1 MPRPSLSP
9 QMAVRI
15 IDHIRAHNLQRDQ
28 HLPAQALADAF
39 RVSRA
44 PVNAA
49 LRQLE
54 TMRIVRSE
62 PNRGY
67 FLVKNA
73 QELDRAE
80 ALAKRRAGEPEDA
93 HYFAMAED
101 RLSGRLPDRIS
112 ENELM
117 RLYGLSRSR
126 LLKILHRIAE
136 EGWIE
141 RLPGNGWAFRP
152 VLTSRASYE
161 QGYQFRA
168 VMESQALLLPGFTI
182 DQKAFHAARELQQ
195 WLLDGGYRRASRTE
209 LFDANSEFHE
219 MLVRCSGNAF
229 FLDGLRR
236 MNRLRRL
243 IEYRISVDRSR
254 LPLQCREHL
263 HILTLLERGLQQE
276 ASDFLRM
283 HIEGASAIKSP
294 LLG

>member
-54 TMRIVRSE
+54 TMRIVRCE

-80 ALAKRRAGEPEDA
+80 ALARRRAGEPEDA
-93 HYFAMAED
+93 HYFAIAED

-117 RLYGLSRSR
+117 RL
-126 LLKILHRIAE
+126 
-136 EGWIE
+136 
-141 RLPGNGWAFRP
+141 
-152 VLTSRASYE
+152 
-161 QGYQFRA
+161 
-168 VMESQALLLPGFTI
+168 
-182 DQKAFHAARELQQ
+182 
-195 WLLDGGYRRASRTE
+195 
-209 LFDANSEFHE
+209 
-219 MLVRCSGNAF
+219 
-229 FLDGLRR
+229 
-236 MNRLRRL
+236 
-243 IEYRISVDRSR
+243 
-254 LPLQCREHL
+254 
-263 HILTLLERGLQQE
+263 
-276 ASDFLRM
+276 
-283 HIEGASAIKSP
+283 
-294 LLG
+294 